1 MLWFLVSNW
10 LFSMFFL
17 SLSHKIQSLVF
28 QQGFLCFAVFPISP
42 SPNLRACRSEFG
54 GREPLYS
61 PHYFP
66 IFNPHLTSTLLHL
79 FRGEYIIRNTNN
91 NYYFSLQYKTL
102 LVPITFQSLTH
113 PPLLLCYISPL
124 GEEYKIQNAKTFFC
138 INSLGYFSFSPHY
151 RGGKKD
157 LSLPASIG

>member
-1 MLWFLVSNW
+1 MASNW

-17 SLSHKIQSLVF
+17 SLSHKIRLLVF

-79 FRGEYIIRNTNN
+79 LSGEYTIRNSNK
-91 NYYFSLQYKTL
+91 NYYFSLQYKNL
-102 LVPITFQSLTH
+102 I
-113 PPLLLCYISPL
+113 
-124 GEEYKIQNAKTFFC
+124 YKFC
-138 INSLGYFSFSPHY
+138 ILYSARIMMRCSEEEEVWVEDWEVMGVYKVFVLQ
-151 RGGKKD
+151 
-157 LSLPASIG
+157 

>member
-1 MLWFLVSNW
+1 MRKPLLCACAP
-10 LFSMFFL
+10 
-17 SLSHKIQSLVF
+17 H
-28 QQGFLCFAVFPISP
+28 CFAHVHCASHYTAHVHN
-42 SPNLRACRSEFG
+42 SQRC

-79 FRGEYIIRNTNN
+79 LRGEYIIRNTNN

-113 PPLLLCYISPL
+113 TPLLLCYISPL
-124 GEEYKIQNAKTFFC
+124 GEEYKIQNAKTIFC
-138 INSLGYFSFSPHY
+138 INSLRYFSFSPHY
-151 RGGKKD
+151 RGGRTE
-157 LSLPASIG
+157 LNLPASIG

>member
-17 SLSHKIQSLVF
+17 SLSHKIQLLVF

-79 FRGEYIIRNTNN
+79 LRGEYIIRNTNN
-91 NYYFSLQYKTL
+91 NYYFNFNTKPFI
-102 LVPITFQSLTH
+102 VPITYQSSTH
-113 PPLLLCYISPL
+113 TFYFVTSHSPL
-124 GEEYKIQNAKTFFC
+124 PAECKKTFFC
-138 INSLGYFSFSPHY
+138 IRQHYFSISPHY
-151 RGGKKD
+151 RGGRKD

>member
-1 MLWFLVSNW
+1 MLWFLASNW

-17 SLSHKIQSLVF
+17 SLSHKIRLLVF

-79 FRGEYIIRNTNN
+79 LSGEYTIRNSNK
-91 NYYFSLQYKTL
+91 NYYFSLQYKNL
-102 LVPITFQSLTH
+102 IYPITSQSSTH
-113 PPLLLCYISPL
+113 TSSSSLHLIIIRA
-124 GEEYKIQNAKTFFC
+124 EYKI
-138 INSLGYFSFSPHY
+138 
-151 RGGKKD
+151 
-157 LSLPASIG
+157 

>member
-17 SLSHKIQSLVF
+17 SLSHKIRLLVF
-28 QQGFLCFAVFPISP
+28 QQGFPCFAVFPISP

-79 FRGEYIIRNTNN
+79 LRGEYIIRNTNN

-102 LVPITFQSLTH
+102 YSPHYIPIFSPH
-113 PPLLLCYISPL
+113 LLLCYISL
-124 GEEYKIQNAKTFFC
+124 TITCRMQKNILLHSSTLLS
-138 INSLGYFSFSPHY
+138 ISPHY
-151 RGGKKD
+151 RGGRKD
-157 LSLPASIG
+157 LSLSASIG